1 MNDPF
6 DLKPHIGTVQD
17 YPIDGITFRDIT
29 TLLETP
35 SAFVRACDEMAKLCA
50 EFNPTAIASIESRGF
65 VFAGPLARDL
75 GLPLVLARKP
85 GKLPNSAFS
94 REFDLE
100 YGSTALEIQKN
111 TALTDQDTVI
121 IVDDL
126 IATGGTAIA
135 CAELLNEHFA
145 VAKQNIL
152 VLALI
157 DLPALG
163 GSKLIRELGF
173 QAASLVS
180 YD

>member
-1 MNDPF
+1 M
-6 DLKPHIGTVQD
+6 
-17 YPIDGITFRDIT
+17 
-29 TLLETP
+29 
-35 SAFVRACDEMAKLCA
+35 
-50 EFNPTAIASIESRGF
+50 
-65 VFAGPLARDL
+65 
-75 GLPLVLARKP
+75 
-85 GKLPNSAFS
+85 
-94 REFDLE
+94 
-100 YGSTALEIQKN
+100 
-111 TALTDQDTVI
+111 I

-163 GSKLIRELGF
+163 GSKSIRELGF

>member
-6 DLKPHIGTVQD
+6 DLKRHIGTVQD
-17 YPIDGITFRDIT
+17 YPIGGITFRDIT

-65 VFAGPLARDL
+65 IFAGPLAREL
-75 GLPLVLARKP
+75 TLPLVLARKP
-85 GKLPNSAFS
+85 GKLPNLAFS

-100 YGSTALEIQKN
+100 YGSTAIEIKEYRLNRSGQC
-111 TALTDQDTVI
+111 DYCRRSDCYW
-121 IVDDL
+121 
-126 IATGGTAIA
+126 GTAIA
-135 CAELLNEHFA
+135 CAELLNEHFS

-163 GSKLIRELGF
+163 GSKLIRESGF

>member
-75 GLPLVLARKP
+75 DLPLVLARKP
-85 GKLPNSAFS
+85 GKLPNPAFS

-111 TALTDQDTVI
+111 TALTDQDTLI

-126 IATGGTAIA
+126 IATGG
-135 CAELLNEHFA
+135 LS
-145 VAKQNIL
+145 
-152 VLALI
+152 LI
-157 DLPALG
+157 H
-163 GSKLIRELGF
+163 I
-173 QAASLVS
+173 
-180 YD
+180 